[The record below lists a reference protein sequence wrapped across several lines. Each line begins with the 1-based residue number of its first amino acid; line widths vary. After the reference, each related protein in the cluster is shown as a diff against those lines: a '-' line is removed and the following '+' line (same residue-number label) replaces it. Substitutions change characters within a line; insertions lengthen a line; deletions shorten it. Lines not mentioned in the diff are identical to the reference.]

1 MGALEAP
8 GHRDQ
13 AAAAH
18 VLKVQVE
25 DQHRRRRV
33 LREVIIS
40 FLFLLSFLYPVR
52 PFTLI
57 ASAISSPLLA
67 LPQLFSF
74 YLYLKRKYLNRTD
87 PC

>member
-1 MGALEAP
+1 MDGGAEAP

-13 AAAAH
+13 AAAAR

-74 YLYLKRKYLNRTD
+74 SL
-87 PC
+87 